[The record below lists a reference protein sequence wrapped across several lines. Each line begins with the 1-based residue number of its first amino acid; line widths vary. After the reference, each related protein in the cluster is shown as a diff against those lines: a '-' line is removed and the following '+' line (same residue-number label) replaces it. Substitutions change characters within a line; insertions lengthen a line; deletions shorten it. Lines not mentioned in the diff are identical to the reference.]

1 MSAQSAVESQVNNT
15 ETTSNSSSVQS
26 LLASLVEMAGNQAQA
41 TREMHRNLRKL
52 VTEVE
57 REHKKLQKTSRPKRT
72 VKQKP
77 VSVTAAMGKWL
88 SAQAVESQEGGY
100 TRQSMMKAVSA
111 YIKKA
116 DLQVAENRK
125 AWKPDNTLIKLFNLD
140 KKQTYTF
147 MNINGLL
154 SRVVQQAQS

>member
-1 MSAQSAVESQVNNT
+1 MSAQQTETQVN
-15 ETTSNSSSVQS
+15 ETSNSTSNVHTI
-26 LLASLVEMAGNQAQA
+26 LASLVELSGNQAQA
-41 TREMHRNLRKL
+41 SREMHRNLKRL

-57 REHKKLQKTSRPKRT
+57 REQKKLQKTSRPKRT

-77 VSVTAAMGKWL
+77 VSVTAAMSKWL
-88 SAQAVESQEGGY
+88 ASQELQPQDGGF
-100 TRQSMMKAVSA
+100 TRQSMMRAVSA

-125 AWKPDNTLIKLFNLD
+125 AWKPDTTLIKLFALD

-154 SRVVQQAQS
+154 SRVVQQASSA

>member
-1 MSAQSAVESQVNNT
+1 MSAQSAVENQVNTN
-15 ETTSNSSSVQS
+15 ESSNVQT

-41 TREMHRNLRKL
+41 TREMHRNLRRL

-57 REHKKLQKTSRPKRT
+57 REHRKLQKTSRPKRT

-88 SAQAVESQEGGY
+88 ASQSVEAQDGGY
-100 TRQSMMKAVSA
+100 TRQSMMKAVSS

-125 AWKPDNTLIKLFNLD
+125 AWKPDATLTKLFNLD

-154 SRVVQQAQS
+154 SRVVSQ

>member
-1 MSAQSAVESQVNNT
+1 MSAQQAVENQVNT
-15 ETTSNSSSVQS
+15 DSSNVQT

-41 TREMHRNLRKL
+41 TREMHRNLRRL

-57 REHKKLQKTSRPKRT
+57 REHRKLQKTSRPKRT

-88 SAQAVESQEGGY
+88 SSQSVETQDGGY
-100 TRQSMMKAVSA
+100 TRQSMMKAVSS

-125 AWKPDNTLIKLFNLD
+125 AWKPDATLTKLFNLD

-154 SRVVQQAQS
+154 SRVVSQ